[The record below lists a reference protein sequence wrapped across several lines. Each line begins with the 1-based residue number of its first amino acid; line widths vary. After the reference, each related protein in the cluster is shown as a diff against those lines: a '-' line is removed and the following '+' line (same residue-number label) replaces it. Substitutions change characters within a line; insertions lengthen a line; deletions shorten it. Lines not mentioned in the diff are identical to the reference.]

1 MDGVETNYNAWD
13 SLAALETNGTVGSSP
28 LIIKSH
34 SGTGQGVASS
44 VSGASVGVNI
54 RLVSGELEETTN
66 PSLSNYCHIADSL
79 KNDNCV
85 VQIVN
90 TLLSVTAGELSE
102 SNFTNLPFTFP
113 EGSSGSGKSQM
124 GFNIKANIGNERR
137 VHYFL
142 FDPPSSTSQDIYR
155 NFQNTSKL
163 FSKCYVAD
171 EHMYSSEASSPSCGS
186 LFKESLYIYGFIFEL
201 LSDKT
206 QSSRINTDLSQWIS
220 WKVISFQT
228 SLSVFESIL
237 IVDD

>member
-13 SLAALETNGTVGSSP
+13 SLAALGTNGTVGSSP
-28 LIIKSH
+28 LIIKSR

-85 VQIVN
+85 VKIVN

-142 FDPPSSTSQDIYR
+142 FDPPGPTSQDIYR
-155 NFQNTSKL
+155 NFQNISKL
-163 FSKCYVAD
+163 FSKCYAAD
-171 EHMYSSEASSPSCGS
+171 EHTYSAEDLASSCGL
-186 LFKESLYIYGFIFEL
+186 LFKKGLYVYEFIFKL
-201 LSDKT
+201 LSDET
-206 QSSRINTDLSQWIS
+206 QSSTIS
-220 WKVISFQT
+220 IDSKTGKDV
-228 SLSVFESIL
+228 
-237 IVDD
+237 